1 MVLLSSVMK
10 KTSVICDSISNIQ
23 KYAELE
29 PKGKMRKIL
38 DGKISDQGWEFFK
51 LTQKI

>member
-10 KTSVICDSISNIQ
+10 KTLVTCDSISNIQ

-29 PKGKMRKIL
+29 PKGKMIKML
-38 DGKISDQGWEFFK
+38 DRKISDQG
-51 LTQKI
+51 